1 MGSEY
6 RKVFQESDPEDVGR
20 RQELTR
26 DMGLGEF

>member
-20 RQELTR
+20 RQELR